1 MVSSSTLV
9 MPCEFCLCASDR
21 LLCLTCTCSPGV
33 TIRVF
38 RADPTPLDQLNSS
51 NLLRPPQ
58 LEKNFLISPPG
69 SPPVGWEQIRE
80 DPPNSTPLADDL
92 IAALKQLEI
101 ERESKAGVE
110 VLIEPDNDEGI
121 TIFVEDCDADAN
133 DEASDQS
140 SEDDDSEWVYG
151 QTRRQFIKPAPVARL
166 PPTALPPLT
175 ASA

>member
-1 MVSSSTLV
+1 M
-9 MPCEFCLCASDR
+9 
-21 LLCLTCTCSPGV
+21 

-38 RADPTPLDQLNSS
+38 RADPTPLDQLHNP

-92 IAALKQLEI
+92 IDALKKLQI
-101 ERESKAGVE
+101 ERESKSGVE
-110 VLIEPDNDEGI
+110 MLIEPENAEGI

-133 DEASDQS
+133 DES
-140 SEDDDSEWVYG
+140 SEQSGEDDEEEWVYG
-151 QTRRQFIKPAPVARL
+151 QSRLQFKPIPAARPL
-166 PPTALPPLT
+166 PTALPPLPVH
-175 ASA
+175 A